1 MQTGAVDQD
10 SGKVG
15 GNLMEGIVLLIF
27 IFVVALSVTVQS
39 RMLTWLEAM
48 KLHSGV
54 IFIAVALGAALV
66 PVIIFALAVAFFS
79 RERS

>member
-27 IFVVALSVTVQS
+27 IFVVALSVTVQE

-79 RERS
+79 RDRS

>member
-1 MQTGAVDQD
+1 
-10 SGKVG
+10 
-15 GNLMEGIVLLIF
+15 MEGIVLLIF
-27 IFVVALSVTVQS
+27 IFVVALSVTVQE

-79 RERS
+79 RDRS